1 MNITRE
7 EVIKLAELSM
17 LEFNDAEIDALTRDF
32 QEFLGY
38 VQEIMNVDIAGEQNS
53 MQRIN
58 VFREDKSITKD
69 REDILNQAPSR
80 YEDYFAVP
88 SILETPED

>member
-1 MNITRE
+1 MDITRE

-17 LEFNDAEIDALTRDF
+17 LEFNDKEIDALTRDF
-32 QEFLGY
+32 KEFLGY
-38 VQEIMNVDIAGEQNS
+38 VQEIMAVDIAGEQNS
-53 MQRIN
+53 VQRIN
-58 VFREDKSITKD
+58 VFREDKAIAKE

-80 YEDYFAVP
+80 CGDYFAVP